1 MNFTK
6 KLMNMKKLMFMA
18 ACLLSAMSMMAQEA
32 ELSIADFEIKAG
44 ESKTIDVNLTNS
56 VEITAIQFNLA
67 LPEGL
72 SVAKTSSGYLKAIVN
87 TARKSSDPFEENH
100 SFTTTQL
107 TNGDYRFLYKSDT
120 NFPIVGNSGVIIQ
133 IYINAAETLS
143 AGALTGTMKDIIL
156 VEPNST
162 EHKTASKTFNV
173 TATTA
178 INEIEISN
186 EKPATIYDLK
196 GNTVRKNATS
206 TEGLNAGVYIINGA
220 KVIVK

>member
-1 MNFTK
+1 
-6 KLMNMKKLMFMA
+6 MKKLMFIA
-18 ACLLSAMSMMAQEA
+18 ACLLSAMNMMAQA
-32 ELSIADFEIKAG
+32 ELSITDFEINAG
-44 ESKTIDVNLTNS
+44 AENQLIDVTLTNS
-56 VEITAIQFNLA
+56 VQITAIQFDLT

-72 SVAKTSSGYLKAIVN
+72 SVPNNPATGLPRAKVNKNRKA
-87 TARKSSDPFEENH
+87 DEDDGENH
-100 SFTTTQL
+100 SLVTTKL
-107 TNGDYRFLYKSDT
+107 ENGDYRFLYTSTT

-173 TATTA
+173 TAATA

-186 EKPATIYDLK
+186 DKPATIYDLK

>member
-6 KLMNMKKLMFMA
+6 KLMNMKKLMFIA
-18 ACLLSAMSMMAQEA
+18 ACLLSAMNMMAQEA

-44 ESKTIDVNLTNS
+44 EKKTIDVNLTNS
-56 VEITAIQFNLA
+56 VDITAIQFDLT
-67 LPEGL
+67 LPEGV
-72 SVAKTSSGYLKAIVN
+72 SVVVKTNGKLDVKVNKNRQEEEDDDHTLTSSK
-87 TARKSSDPFEENH
+87 
-100 SFTTTQL
+100 L

-120 NFPIVGNSGVIIQ
+120 NMKVVGSSGKIFT
-133 IYINAAETLS
+133 INLEAASTLA
-143 AGALTGTMKDIIL
+143 AGALTGTMKDILL
-156 VEPNST
+156 VEPSST

-173 TATTA
+173 TATTG

-186 EKPATIYDLK
+186 DKPATIYDLK